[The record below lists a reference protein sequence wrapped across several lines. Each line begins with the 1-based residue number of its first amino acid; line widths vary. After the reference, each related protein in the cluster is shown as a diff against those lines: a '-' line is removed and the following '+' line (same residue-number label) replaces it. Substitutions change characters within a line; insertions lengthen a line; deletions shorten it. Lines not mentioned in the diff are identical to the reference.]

1 MKIML
6 SEDEKITRKTLT
18 DILTKENYEVLS
30 YSDGK
35 EAFNS
40 LSTNNYDVIIT
51 DLRLPGTSGIDILKR
66 AKEINP
72 KTIVIIITAYATV
85 ETAIEALKLGAYDYL
100 LKPFSPEQLLSIL
113 KHIEQFRFV
122 LSENEKL
129 KKRLALFEKKN
140 IIGSSNKVKA
150 FMEMIKMVAPLD
162 YTVLI
167 QGESGTGKEL
177 CARTIHSFS
186 NRKDKEF
193 IAINCAVIP
202 ETLLESELFGHEKGS
217 FTGAIKKHTG
227 YFERAN
233 GGTLFIDDI
242 DDLPINMQVK
252 LLRVL
257 QEKEITRVGSTENI
271 PVDIRIICA
280 TKVNL
285 KERVEQKSFRE
296 DLFYRLNIIPIIL
309 PPLRERK
316 EDIPEL
322 LIHFFKKHGG
332 EDKIPLLSDDIY
344 SALNN
349 YDWPG
354 NIRELENITER
365 MIALSTEKG
374 IDKSVLESL
383 THNFSAEKV
392 IDGPLEEYDGFDNF
406 ILSKQQEII
415 KWALEKSNN
424 NVTSAARLLKI
435 PRTTLRSK
443 IEKLSLLNFNDTN
456 YK

>member
-332 EDKIPLLSDDIY
+332 EDKIPFLTDDIY

-365 MIALSTEKG
+365 LIALSTEQG

-383 THNFSAEKV
+383 THKSTAEKV
-392 IDGPLEEYDGFDNF
+392 IDDPLEEYDGFDDF
-406 ILSKQQEII
+406 ILSKEQEII